1 VTVLIHADDIGLSES
16 ITSDI
21 IGCIDY
27 GTLNSTS
34 IISNGYAFQA
44 TVNALKERKK
54 IRVSVHLNLIECPP
68 LSPPG
73 QIPLLVD
80 GNGNLN
86 NSFGRLITKWIS
98 GNRAYRR
105 ELKAQVQKE
114 FSHQI
119 ERTRDNLPH
128 VADTLRIDG
137 HQHIHM
143 IPFVL
148 DTLCQLKE
156 ELPISYI
163 RIPREPFFWPPVDL
177 LANPT
182 SLGPN
187 IIKHILL
194 NQLARPAQKLFSG
207 LNIDFTNL
215 FYGVLM
221 TGRMTEH
228 AVIRV
233 FENLR
238 RSNFRDGVVEILFHP
253 GRAAPHERDL
263 WLHQEDLWEYY
274 SSDWR
279 SREAEILKSPRLKE
293 LIKSLTA
300 K

>member
-114 FSHQI
+114 FSHQ
-119 ERTRDNLPH
+119 
-128 VADTLRIDG
+128 
-137 HQHIHM
+137 
-143 IPFVL
+143 F
-148 DTLCQLKE
+148 
-156 ELPISYI
+156 S
-163 RIPREPFFWPPVDL
+163 
-177 LANPT
+177 NP
-182 SLGPN
+182 SGQSGF
-187 IIKHILL
+187 IK
-194 NQLARPAQKLFSG
+194 
-207 LNIDFTNL
+207 
-215 FYGVLM
+215 V
-221 TGRMTEH
+221 
-228 AVIRV
+228 V
-233 FENLR
+233 FESVRKLWKLHLKRCETAIFRLLR
-238 RSNFRDGVVEILFHP
+238 LFHP
-253 GRAAPHERDL
+253 RPISAILPALIGRNYATRAVDSFKTER
-263 WLHQEDLWEYY
+263 
-274 SSDWR
+274 
-279 SREAEILKSPRLKE
+279 
-293 LIKSLTA
+293 LT
-300 K
+300 